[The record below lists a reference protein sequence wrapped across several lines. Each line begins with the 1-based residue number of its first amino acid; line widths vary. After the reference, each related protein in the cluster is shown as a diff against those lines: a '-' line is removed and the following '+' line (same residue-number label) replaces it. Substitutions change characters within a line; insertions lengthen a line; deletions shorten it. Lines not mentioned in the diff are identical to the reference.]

1 MGYKGFTLIELII
14 VVSIVSTLLV
24 LTLPSYQRQ
33 LINTRR
39 SMGVAELLDVV
50 IRQEQYFID
59 YKQYAETLSSLGFLT
74 SPYAISPDGEAVS
87 VLAESRVY
95 LIDLTTSEYGYTM
108 SYCFNVTSRCAVAP
122 ALGYYPA
129 NSKLCTQQRLKAK
142 RLPKEPLLKV
152 GSLASQR
159 IARVD

>member
-1 MGYKGFTLIELII
+1 MSSMGYNGFTLIELII

-59 YKQYAETLSSLGFLT
+59 YKRYAETLSSLGFLT
-74 SPYAISPDGEAVS
+74 SPYAISPDVEEVS
-87 VLAESRVY
+87 VLAKSRVY
-95 LIDLTTSEYGYTM
+95 RIDLTTSEYAYTLYGVPQL
-108 SYCFNVTSRCAVAP
+108 SQVEDRLCGTLSLNSLGIKSATGDGPTS
-122 ALGYYPA
+122 
-129 NSKLCTQQRLKAK
+129 LCW
-142 RLPKEPLLKV
+142 
-152 GSLASQR
+152 
-159 IARVD
+159 

>member
-14 VVSIVSTLLV
+14 VVSIVSMLLV

-39 SMGVAELLDVV
+39 SLGVAELLDVM

-59 YKQYAETLSSLGFLT
+59 HKRYAETLSDLGFPA
-74 SPYAISPDGEAVS
+74 SPYAIGPDGEEVS

-95 LIDLTTSEYGYTM
+95 LIDLTTSEYTYTL
-108 SYCFNVTSRCAVAP
+108 YAAP
-122 ALGYYPA
+122 QLSQVEDRLCGILSL
-129 NSKLCTQQRLKAK
+129 NSMGIKLATGDG
-142 RLPKEPLLKV
+142 PTPLCW
-152 GSLASQR
+152 
-159 IARVD
+159 

>member
-1 MGYKGFTLIELII
+1 MSSMGYKGFTLIELII

-39 SMGVAELLDVV
+39 SLGVAELLDVV

-95 LIDLTTSEYGYTM
+95 LIDLTTSKYGYTLYAVPQL
-108 SYCFNVTSRCAVAP
+108 SQVEDRLCGTLSLNSLGIKSATGDGPTS
-122 ALGYYPA
+122 
-129 NSKLCTQQRLKAK
+129 LCW
-142 RLPKEPLLKV
+142 
-152 GSLASQR
+152 
-159 IARVD
+159 

>member
-95 LIDLTTSEYGYTM
+95 LIDLTTSEYAYTLYGVPQL
-108 SYCFNVTSRCAVAP
+108 SQVKDHLCGTLS
-122 ALGYYPA
+122 L
-129 NSKLCTQQRLKAK
+129 NSMGIKSATGDGPTPLCW
-142 RLPKEPLLKV
+142 
-152 GSLASQR
+152 
-159 IARVD
+159 

>member
-1 MGYKGFTLIELII
+1 MSSMGYKGFTLIELII

-59 YKQYAETLSSLGFLT
+59 YKQYAETLSSLDFLT
-74 SPYAISPDGEAVS
+74 SPYAIGPDGEEVS

-95 LIDLTTSEYGYTM
+95 LIDLTTSKYGYTLYAVPQL
-108 SYCFNVTSRCAVAP
+108 SQVEDRLCGTLSLNSLGIKSATGDGPTS
-122 ALGYYPA
+122 
-129 NSKLCTQQRLKAK
+129 LCW
-142 RLPKEPLLKV
+142 
-152 GSLASQR
+152 
-159 IARVD
+159 

>member
-1 MGYKGFTLIELII
+1 MSSMGYKGFTLIELII

-74 SPYAISPDGEAVS
+74 SPYAIGPDGEEVS

-95 LIDLTTSEYGYTM
+95 LIDLTTSKYGYTLYAVPQL
-108 SYCFNVTSRCAVAP
+108 SQVEDRLCGTLSLNSLGIKSATGDGPTS
-122 ALGYYPA
+122 
-129 NSKLCTQQRLKAK
+129 LCW
-142 RLPKEPLLKV
+142 
-152 GSLASQR
+152 
-159 IARVD
+159 

>member
-1 MGYKGFTLIELII
+1 MSSMGYKGFTLIELII

-95 LIDLTTSEYGYTM
+95 LIDLTTSEYGYTLYAVPQL
-108 SYCFNVTSRCAVAP
+108 SQVEDRLCGTLSLNSLGIKSATGDGPTS
-122 ALGYYPA
+122 
-129 NSKLCTQQRLKAK
+129 LCW
-142 RLPKEPLLKV
+142 
-152 GSLASQR
+152 
-159 IARVD
+159 